1 MSHLCIPPFSIIT
14 NSPTRAQGAGA
25 RLVKL
30 VNRALRE
37 ADMPPG
43 TIENVLDVVDSL
55 VNPSYATPATKA
67 GVPERGSGR
76 SPGTRGPVNR
86 TGRRSGFPLDGV
98 NSYSA
103 QGGFPFAPGGP
114 ISLGGSSPPNLGV
127 YGFHTANQMQQ
138 AGQAASLP
146 WRGQTPGQVDR
157 QTPRLV
163 QIFIIDSSKGP
174 GVTSAPLAAPPLGE
188 RAQGPTLPV
197 PPPSVSSPT
206 EKDRVEDPILPPP
219 SPGYSEPNPVYLDLG
234 EGKESET
241 ESDSGSGC
249 QFPGECSQHPTQ
261 QHNPPEPSTSPHTPM
276 RAQGLVRSRS
286 APATTST
293 TIVKTFDVII
303 IDG

>member
-14 NSPTRAQGAGA
+14 NPPTRAQGAGA

-43 TIENVLDVVDSL
+43 TIENVLDVVDSM
-55 VNPSYATPATKA
+55 VNPSYATPATRA
-67 GVPERGSGR
+67 GGPERGSGR

-114 ISLGGSSPPNLGV
+114 ISLGGSSPPNPGV

-174 GVTSAPLAAPPLGE
+174 GVTSAPLAAPLLGE
-188 RAQGPTLPV
+188 RAQGPTPPV
-197 PPPSVSSPT
+197 PPPSVPSPT

-219 SPGYSEPNPVYLDLG
+219 SPGSQAQSTQTWVMGKSQKPSQTRGRAVNFLVNVVNTPHNNP
-234 EGKESET
+234 T
-241 ESDSGSGC
+241 
-249 QFPGECSQHPTQ
+249 
-261 QHNPPEPSTSPHTPM
+261 PPSPLPALTLLCVR
-276 RAQGLVRSRS
+276 RAW
-286 APATTST
+286 
-293 TIVKTFDVII
+293 
-303 IDG
+303 